1 MSSENEQGKFIREK
15 RTEKGLSQR
24 GQGSFQQQDPFEAH
38 TYISVEDLT
47 DDEIADIKKYIEFIK
62 SKRGS

>member
-1 MSSENEQGKFIREK
+1 MSSENELEKFIREK
-15 RTEKGLSQR
+15 PLPRT
-24 GQGSFQQQDPFEAH
+24 GQGSFQQQHPFEAY